1 MTIPVE
7 KKLQTTINKA
17 IKEIMEYGKDLY
29 TNGELET
36 EIDSVKA
43 QKILAILIADTM
55 AAISEGDIGDIAKK
69 IKK

>member
-29 TNGELET
+29 TDGELKT
-36 EIDSVKA
+36 DIDSVKA
-43 QKILAILIADTM
+43 QKVLAILIKDTM
-55 AAISEGDIGDIAKK
+55 DAMSAGDIGDIARKLK
-69 IKK
+69 

>member
-7 KKLQTTINKA
+7 KKLQTAINVAVKD
-17 IKEIMEYGKDLY
+17 IIDYGKDLY

-43 QKILAILIADTM
+43 QKVLAILIKDTM
-55 AAISEGDIGDIAKK
+55 NALSEGDIWDIVKK
-69 IKK
+69 LK